1 MSLSLVLPLNIGSM
15 GFESFSDSEATAA
28 IDQNF
33 RMLLLTAP
41 GEYVMDMN
49 FGVGLRL
56 YLFEQ
61 ASEEVADSISAEI
74 EEQVS
79 QYMPYVILND
89 IDIKYDNIDSNA
101 LTIRINYSVSN
112 QVLNEVLEMTISL

>member
-1 MSLSLVLPLNIGSM
+1 MSLSLVLPLNVGSM
-15 GFESFSDSEATAA
+15 GFESYSDSEATAA

-41 GEYVMDMN
+41 GEYVMDIN
-49 FGVGLRL
+49 FGVGLRH

-61 ASEEVADSISAEI
+61 ASEDVADSISAEI

>member
-1 MSLSLVLPLNIGSM
+1 M